1 MLRAKHGMM
10 VDYFKRKLAEKGI
23 PQLESKSHIIPIPVG
38 NPMTCN
44 YISNELLNR
53 FGHYVQAINYP
64 TVAKGEERLRIA
76 PSPRHTYQLID
87 EFIDD
92 FLVVWNEVTSAA
104 AAVDLNVAGTTTNTT
119 TNITT
124 AAVAA
129 DNQTCSQCNRSW
141 VTKPL
146 DFLPCGSQQ
155 VNCPLAAARC

>member
-1 MLRAKHGMM
+1 
-10 VDYFKRKLAEKGI
+10 
-23 PQLESKSHIIPIPVG
+23 
-38 NPMTCN
+38 MTCN

-92 FLVVWNEVTSAA
+92 FLVVWNEVAA
-104 AAVDLNVAGTTTNTT
+104 ATAAVDLNVAITTKNTT
-119 TNITT
+119 
-124 AAVAA
+124 
-129 DNQTCSQCNRSW
+129 DNQTCSQCHRSW

-146 DFLPCGSQQ
+146 DFLPCGAQQ
-155 VNCPLAAARC
+155 INCPLAAARC